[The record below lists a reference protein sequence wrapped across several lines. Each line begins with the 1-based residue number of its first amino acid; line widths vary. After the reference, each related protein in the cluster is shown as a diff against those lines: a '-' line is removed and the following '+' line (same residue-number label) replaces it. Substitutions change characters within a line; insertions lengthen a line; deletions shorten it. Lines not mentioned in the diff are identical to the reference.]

1 MTTIAWKSGHMAAD
15 TQMTIGNCSMQTEKV
30 YGIPGLGVIGIA
42 GAGSIMSRVLEWW
55 ANGCEGEAPKLT
67 EEERNRDLTCGALLA
82 TSTGVF
88 ILEDGI
94 YPNVVKQDYVAIG
107 SGSDFAMAAMA
118 MGKSAE
124 EAIREAMRHDIYTGG
139 NVDVIDC
146 AMFFEEEEEPK
157 KKKRAKK
164 AKKRKE

>member
-1 MTTIAWKSGHMAAD
+1 MTTISWKQGYMAAD
-15 TQMTIGNCSMQTEKV
+15 TQMTIGNCSMQTEKI

-55 ANGCEGEAPKLT
+55 ANGCEGDPPTLT

-82 TSTGVF
+82 TSEGVF

-94 YPNVVKQDYVAIG
+94 YPSVVKQDYVAIG

-139 NVDVIDC
+139 SVDVIEC
-146 AMFFEEEEEPK
+146 AQFFEAEKKPKYK
-157 KKKRAKK
+157 KKDVKRSKK
-164 AKKRKE
+164 K

>member
-1 MTTIAWKSGHMAAD
+1 MTTIAYFQGKMAAD
-15 TQMTIGNCSMQTEKV
+15 TQMTIGNCAMQTEKI
-30 YGIPGLGVIGIA
+30 YGIPGLGVIGVA

-55 ANGCEGEAPKLT
+55 ANGCEGEAPKLS
-67 EEERNRDLTCGALLA
+67 EEERNRELTCGALLV
-82 TSTGVF
+82 TEDGVF

-139 NVDVIDC
+139 TVDVIEC
-146 AMFFEEEEEPK
+146 AQFFEAEKKPKYK
-157 KKKRAKK
+157 KKDVKRSKK
-164 AKKRKE
+164 K